1 MSTDETNAYLQA
13 KMQQQAQ
20 GGQELSEPQKKI
32 SATKATKKA
41 QTQPDEQPQPMLDV
55 QAIQQMLEDVVHA
68 ELQNLHI
75 EQPQPL
81 DMQAFQQV
89 MQSVVRAEL
98 QPIQTT
104 LTLLA
109 NAVQAQAEAL
119 TGEDDE
125 EMEDDDDDRLLPTAS
140 SHNTDEE
147 MEDEREFPNNEETE
161 DREDDDDLVENLPR
175 PPEPPTHKL
184 RRTGPES
191 ILLGGI
197 HPSAGIRRW
206 EQQHEV

>member
-20 GGQELSEPQKKI
+20 VPELSEAPKKT
-32 SATKATKKA
+32 SASKTTKKA
-41 QTQPDEQPQPMLDV
+41 QTQSDEQPQPMLDV
-55 QAIQQMLEDVVHA
+55 QAFRQMVQDVISA
-68 ELQNLHI
+68 ELQTLHL

-81 DMQAFQQV
+81 DMQTLRQA
-89 MQSVVRAEL
+89 MHSVVRAEL
-98 QPIQTT
+98 QPIQAA

-119 TGEDDE
+119 TGENE
-125 EMEDDDDDRLLPTAS
+125 EMEEDDSLLPTAS

-147 MEDEREFPNNEETE
+147 MEDEHEFPAYDEETE
-161 DREDDDDLVENLPR
+161 EDEGEEDDDLIESLPR

-184 RRTGPES
+184 RRPEGPGVL
-191 ILLGGI
+191 LLGGI
-197 HPSAGIRRW
+197 HPTDGVRRW
-206 EQQHEV
+206 EPQA